1 MIGIQ
6 DSGIRIQAGIAVALM
21 ILLAGCASGPRPG
34 PRVESPSPRTDKAD
48 KPAPTIATPHGGGY
62 YKDDGPGDNPPADIE
77 RIPDAEPKVEPLHR
91 FANKPYVVFGKSYVP
106 DTSGRSY
113 QAEGTASWYGR
124 KFHGQRTSS
133 GEAYDMYGMT
143 AAHPTLPIP
152 SYVRV
157 TDVQSG
163 KSVVVRVNDRGPF
176 HSDRLIDLSY
186 SAAPK
191 LGLIRTG
198 SGRVRVE
205 SIDPASWAPATVAV
219 GEPVTAPAREPEKA
233 VMPPPADDAAG
244 YWLQLGAFSM
254 ASNAEQMLARVKVQV
269 AELADRLRLVDGEG
283 VIRLRAGPY
292 RSRAEVDEAASLV
305 RRMTDIAPMVIR

>member
-1 MIGIQ
+1 MRGAV
-6 DSGIRIQAGIAVALM
+6 AGILVLA
-21 ILLAGCASGPRPG
+21 LAGCASAPKAPAPG
-34 PRVESPSPRTDKAD
+34 GSPAKAD
-48 KPAPTIATPHGGGY
+48 TASVATPRGGGY

-77 RIPDAEPKVEPLHR
+77 RIPDAEPKAEALHR
-91 FANKPYVVFGKSYVP
+91 FANNPYIVFGRTYTP
-106 DTSGRSY
+106 DTSGRPY
-113 QAEGTASWYGR
+113 QAEGIASWYGR

-157 TDVQSG
+157 TSLQTG

-186 SAAPK
+186 SAAFK
-191 LGLIRTG
+191 LGLIRNG

-205 SIDPASWAPATVAV
+205 SIDPATWTPTAVA
-219 GEPVTAPAREPEKA
+219 AAAPEKA
-233 VMPPPADDAAG
+233 AASADTPSA
-244 YWLQLGAFSM
+244 YWLQLGAFSVQ
-254 ASNAEQMLARVKVQV
+254 ANAEQMLARVKTQV

-292 RSRAEVDEAASLV
+292 PSRAEADEAATLV
-305 RRMTDIAPMVIR
+305 RRMTDIAPMIIR

>member
-1 MIGIQ
+1 MRG
-6 DSGIRIQAGIAVALM
+6 RVEKLWRCCVAL
-21 ILLAGCASGPRPG
+21 LLMAGVAACSTTPKSG
-34 PRVESPSPRTDKAD
+34 PRVEAPLPKAD
-48 KPAPTIATPHGGGY
+48 KPASVATAPRPGGY
-62 YKDDGPGDNPPADIE
+62 YQDDGPGDNPPADIE

-91 FANKPYVVFGKSYVP
+91 FANNPYVVFGKTYTP
-106 DTSGRSY
+106 DTSGRPY

-157 TDVQSG
+157 TGVQSG

-186 SAAPK
+186 SAAYK
-191 LGLIRTG
+191 LGLVRNG

-205 SIDPASWAPATVAV
+205 SIDPASWAPATMAATDS
-219 GEPVTAPAREPEKA
+219 EQTMAPRPV
-233 VMPPPADDAAG
+233 DDAAG

-254 ASNAEQMLARVKVQV
+254 QSNAEQMLARIKVQV
-269 AELADRLRLVDGEG
+269 AELADRLRLVGGEG
-283 VIRLRAGPY
+283 VTRLRAGPY

-305 RRMTDIAPMVIR
+305 RRLTDIAPMVIR

>member
-1 MIGIQ
+1 MTGKALG
-6 DSGIRIQAGIAVALM
+6 SGFGIRAPWTAVLVL
-21 ILLAGCASGPRPG
+21 LLAGCASAPK
-34 PRVESPSPRTDKAD
+34 PSPGVGTGAGVDQTAV
-48 KPAPTIATPHGGGY
+48 ATPRGGGY

-77 RIPDAEPKVEPLHR
+77 RIPDAEPKSEPLNR
-91 FANKPYVVFGKSYVP
+91 YANNPYVVFGKTYTP
-106 DTSGRSY
+106 DTSGRPY
-113 QAEGTASWYGR
+113 VAEGIASWYGR

-133 GEAYDMYGMT
+133 GEPYDMYGMT

-157 TDVQSG
+157 TNLRNG

-186 SAAPK
+186 SAAYK
-191 LGLIRTG
+191 LGLVRNG

-205 SIDPASWAPATVAV
+205 SIDPGAWTPTTVAAAPAATEPPRELAVAPEQPAV
-219 GEPVTAPAREPEKA
+219 PVEEAG
-233 VMPPPADDAAG
+233 AG
-244 YWLQLGAFSM
+244 YWVQLGAFSM
-254 ASNAEQMLARVKVQV
+254 QTNAEQMLSRLKTQV
-269 AELADRLRLVDGEG
+269 AELADRLRLVDGDG

-292 RSRAEVDEAASLV
+292 ASRAAADEAASLV

>member
-1 MIGIQ
+1 M
-6 DSGIRIQAGIAVALM
+6 RHEVAKLWRRWAAVFLMAGV
-21 ILLAGCASGPRPG
+21 AGCSIAPKPS
-34 PRVESPSPRTDKAD
+34 PRVEAPIRVD
-48 KPAPTIATPHGGGY
+48 KPAPTVATPRGGGF

-91 FANKPYVVFGKSYVP
+91 FANRPYVVFGKTYTP
-106 DTSGRSY
+106 DTNGQPY
-113 QAEGTASWYGR
+113 QAEGIASWYGR

-157 TDVQSG
+157 TGVQSG

-186 SAAPK
+186 SAAYK
-191 LGLIRTG
+191 LGLVRNG

-205 SIDPASWAPATVAV
+205 SIDPASWAPATVA
-219 GEPVTAPAREPEKA
+219 AAEPEKA
-233 VMPPPADDAAG
+233 VLPPPADDGSG

-305 RRMTDIAPMVIR
+305 RRLTDIAPMVIR

>member
-1 MIGIQ
+1 MMGIQ
-6 DSGIRIQAGIAVALM
+6 ASAFRLRASAALALAL
-21 ILLAGCASGPRPG
+21 LLAGCAGAPAPG
-34 PRVESPSPRTDKAD
+34 PRIESPPLRADRAD
-48 KPAPTIATPHGGGY
+48 KPAPAVATPRGGGY
-62 YKDDGPGDNPPADIE
+62 YQDDGPGDNPPADIE
-77 RIPDAEPKVEPLHR
+77 RIPDAEPRLEPLHR
-91 FANKPYVVFGKSYVP
+91 FANRPYVVFGKTYTP
-106 DTSGRSY
+106 DTSGRTY

-157 TDVQSG
+157 TGVQSG

-186 SAAPK
+186 SAAHK
-191 LGLIRTG
+191 LGLVRNG

-205 SIDPASWAPATVAV
+205 SIDPASWMPAPTAVAAV
-219 GEPVTAPAREPEKA
+219 EPEK
-233 VMPPPADDAAG
+233 PPRAADETFG
-244 YWLQLGAFSM
+244 YWLQLGAFGM
-254 ASNAEQMLARVKVQV
+254 KSNAEQMLARVKAQV
-269 AELADRLRLVDGEG
+269 AELADRLRLVDGDG
-283 VIRLRAGPY
+283 VTRLRAGPY
-292 RSRAEVDEAASLV
+292 PSRAEADEAAMLV